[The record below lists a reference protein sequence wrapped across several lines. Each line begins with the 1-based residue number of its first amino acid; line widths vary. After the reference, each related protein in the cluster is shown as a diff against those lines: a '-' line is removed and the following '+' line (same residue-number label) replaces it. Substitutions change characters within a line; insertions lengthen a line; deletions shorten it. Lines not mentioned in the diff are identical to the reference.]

1 MDRSRWISLGIVV
14 VYVAVYASVLVW
26 AGDRPGPGPPERFEQ
41 EQAGFVL
48 LFLGF
53 VCIWW
58 GEFLGPGS
66 VGMKCGLVSEPTS
79 PATMET
85 LGWIFMVL
93 AVVVPIVDFLC
104 GD

>member
-1 MDRSRWISLGIVV
+1 MDRSRWISLAIVV
-14 VYVAVYASVLVW
+14 AYMAIYAAALLL
-26 AGDRPGPGPPERFEQ
+26 AADRQGQGPLERFE
-41 EQAGFVL
+41 EERAGFVL

-66 VGMKCGLVSEPTS
+66 VGMQCGLVSEPTS
-79 PATMET
+79 PATMEA
-85 LGWIFMVL
+85 LGWIFMAL
-93 AVVVPIVDFLC
+93 AVVVPIADFLR

>member
-1 MDRSRWISLGIVV
+1 MDRSRWISLAIVLL
-14 VYVAVYASVLVW
+14 YVAVYALTLVW
-26 AGDRPGPGPPERFEQ
+26 ADDPAGQSATERFE
-41 EQAGFVL
+41 EERAGFVL

-66 VGMKCGLVSEPTS
+66 VGMQCALVSEPTS
-79 PATMET
+79 PATMEA

-93 AVVVPIVDFLC
+93 AVVVPIADFLC